1 MNTLPLPKTR
11 IAWVIAGVSLLV
23 VLIVAMLL
31 ALPRE
36 IAVNPV
42 DVSALPALNALLN
55 AATALLLAAAYWF
68 IRHRQI
74 RRHRFCMLSAFSL
87 SVLFLVC
94 YVIYHALAG
103 STRFAGP
110 DAIRPLYYFV
120 LFSHVVLAALV
131 LPLAL
136 TTLYRGLR
144 SNFVQHRRIAR
155 WTLPIWLYVSMSG
168 VLVYVL
174 LYHIR

>member
-1 MNTLPLPKTR
+1 MNTLQLPKTR

-23 VLIVAMLL
+23 VLIVVMLL
-31 ALPRE
+31 TRPR
-36 IAVNPV
+36 AFTATQV
-42 DVSALPALNALLN
+42 DVSALPTLNALLN
-55 AATALLLAAAYWF
+55 AATALLLTAAYWF

-94 YVIYHALAG
+94 YVIYHAFAG
-103 STRFAGP
+103 STRFTGP
-110 DAIRPLYYFV
+110 DAIRPIYFFV

-131 LPLAL
+131 LPLTL

-144 SNFVQHRRIAR
+144 SNFMQHRRIAR
-155 WTLPIWLYVSMSG
+155 WTLPIWLYVSISG

-174 LYHIR
+174 LYHVR